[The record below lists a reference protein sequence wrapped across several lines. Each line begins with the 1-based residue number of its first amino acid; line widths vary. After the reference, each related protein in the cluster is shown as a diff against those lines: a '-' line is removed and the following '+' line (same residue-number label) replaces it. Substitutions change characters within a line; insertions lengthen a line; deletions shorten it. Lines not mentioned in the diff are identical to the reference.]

1 MNDHNYHQ
9 TMMMTT
15 TTIIRSVI
23 RLNGRNGMIPAA
35 LVGVGVGVC
44 VDDRVVGT
52 GVGGLRVNN
61 PKTVV
66 CVIFA
71 LTVRMD
77 GFTVVWR
84 SSHWDV
90 AVLYHLIERSWFASA
105 FQSLSGS
112 VMIIVTYGSNV
123 APLGSTSYAIPVKL

>member
-1 MNDHNYHQ
+1 MTTTI

-15 TTIIRSVI
+15 TTITRSVMV
-23 RLNGRNGMIPAA
+23 LNGRNGMSPAA
-35 LVGVGVGVC
+35 LVGVGVGVAG
-44 VDDRVVGT
+44 VGAMVVGV
-52 GVGGLRVNN
+52 GVGGLLVNN

-66 CVIFA
+66 CVVFA
-71 LTVRMD
+71 LTVRM
-77 GFTVVWR
+77 GAFTVVWR

-90 AVLYHLIERSWFASA
+90 AVLYHLIERSWFASE

-112 VMIIVTYGSNV
+112 MKLIVTYGSNV